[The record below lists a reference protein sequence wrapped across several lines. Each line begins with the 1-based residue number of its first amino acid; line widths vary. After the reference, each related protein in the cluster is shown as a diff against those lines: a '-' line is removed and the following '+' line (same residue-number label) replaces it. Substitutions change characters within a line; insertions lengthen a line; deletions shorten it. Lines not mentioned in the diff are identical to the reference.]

1 MHSTSS
7 HAKASS
13 DVRAPAVH
21 EGLFDED
28 DQGKPYLLGGRC
40 GACARLQ
47 FPLASTC
54 PACGSGEIEAVRL
67 ADHGTLW
74 GWTAV
79 TAPPPGYLG
88 EVPYGFGVVELAD
101 GLRVITRIEE
111 PDPSKLEFGMPMK
124 LALVELD
131 GSGAGGAGGAEA
143 ASPVTTYTFLPTP
156 SPALARSKAS
166 ETTQRANSPG
176 GRSAR

>member
-1 MHSTSS
+1 V
-7 HAKASS
+7 HA
-13 DVRAPAVH
+13 RPVH
-21 EGLFDED
+21 DRLFDED
-28 DQGKPYLLGGRC
+28 DEGNAYLRGGRC
-40 GACARLQ
+40 GACGRLQ

-54 PACGSGEIEAVRL
+54 PACGRDSIEEVRL

-79 TAPPPGYLG
+79 TAPPPGYIG
-88 EVPYGFGVVELAD
+88 GVPFGFGVVELAD

-131 GSGAGGAGGAEA
+131 GSGDEA
-143 ASPVTTYTFLPTP
+143 PVTTYTFV
-156 SPALARSKAS
+156 PAVS
-166 ETTQRANSPG
+166 T
-176 GRSAR
+176 

>member
-1 MHSTSS
+1 
-7 HAKASS
+7 
-13 DVRAPAVH
+13 VPAPAVH
-21 EGLFDED
+21 EGLFGED
-28 DQGKPYLLGGRC
+28 DQGNPYLRGGRC
-40 GACARLQ
+40 GACGRLQ

-54 PACGSGEIEAVRL
+54 PACGSGEVEAVRL

-88 EVPYGFGVVELAD
+88 DVPFGFGVVELAD

-111 PDPSKLEFGMPMK
+111 PDPSRLEFGMSMT

-131 GSGAGGAGGAEA
+131 GPGGEA
-143 ASPVTTYTFLPTP
+143 PDTPVTTYTFLPT
-156 SPALARSKAS
+156 SAALARSTTS
-166 ETTQRANSPG
+166 EVAQRANAPKR
-176 GRSAR
+176 RSAT